1 MNGMRQGWLVA
12 RREIRERSRSKVF
25 RAGIVIMLA
34 LVITVIV
41 AAAKIH
47 TGNVTRDV
55 GFTGTTPAALPAA
68 VIDQGKAVD
77 VTVRPRYYGGVAAGE
92 KAVRDQNVAV
102 LVVDAHRLTWRGQPD
117 ERLRAIVTTAIQ
129 LVTVQQRAAAAG
141 IDPGQLH
148 AVMAPVPVDNEQL
161 GVTAGRSTGNVAA
174 ATIMSMLLLLAI
186 VLYGQ
191 LVLTGVAEEK
201 SSRVVEVLLARMP
214 ARNLLAGKVAG
225 IGFLGFA
232 QFAVTAL
239 AALIAAL
246 AVHPAGIPAVSG
258 GVLAW
263 VIVWFV
269 LGYALY
275 AMAYGAV
282 GSLASRAE
290 DAANVAAPVSYVLL
304 AAYFAS
310 YMVLINNPDSAW
322 SKLVS
327 LFPATA
333 PFAMSGRI
341 AIGAAAWWEPVI
353 AVALAVAAIAGLA
366 VLAGRV
372 YTGAI
377 LHTGPTLKLS
387 AAWSAT
393 TRPGPRAAEPPHT
406 AQAHRGEDLAPHGKD
421 DDGKGEHAAE
431 KPKGGAVMK
440 RRRLSMI
447 AAAVALPAFSMMV
460 AHIGPTAVWFTVV
473 CAAALVSTWLW
484 PYPFWSRGP
493 AGRR

>member
-12 RREIRERSRSKVF
+12 SREIRERSRSKVF
-25 RAGIVIMLA
+25 RAGIVITLA
-34 LVITVIV
+34 LVIAAIV
-41 AAAKIH
+41 VPAKIH
-47 TGNVTRDV
+47 AGNVTRDV
-55 GFTGTTPAALPAA
+55 GFTGTTPAALAGA
-68 VIDQGKAVD
+68 VIDQGRAVG
-77 VTVRPRYYGGVAAGE
+77 VTVRARHYGGVAAGE
-92 KAVRDQNVAV
+92 KAVRDQDVNL
-102 LVVDAHRLTWRGQPD
+102 LVVDARRLTWRGQPD
-117 ERLRAIVTTAIQ
+117 ERLRAIITAAIQ

-148 AVMAPVPVDNEQL
+148 AVMAPVPVQNEKL
-161 GVTAGRSTGNVAA
+161 GVTAGRSTDNGNAA
-174 ATIMSMLLLLAI
+174 MIMSVLLFMAI
-186 VLYGQ
+186 ILYGN

-214 ARNLLAGKVAG
+214 ARNLLAGKIAG
-225 IGFLGFA
+225 IGLLGFA

-239 AALIAAL
+239 AALAAAL

-275 AMAYGAV
+275 AMAYGAL

-290 DAANVAAPVSYVLL
+290 DAANVAAPVSYILS

-310 YMVLINNPDSAW
+310 FLVVTSNPDSTW
-322 SKLVS
+322 SKLIS

-333 PFAMSGRI
+333 PFAMPGRI
-341 AIGAAAWWEPVI
+341 AIGAAAWWEPLI
-353 AVALAVAAIAGLA
+353 AVALAIAAIAGLV

-387 AAWSAT
+387 DAWNAATRSGLSAAQPPVRHT
-393 TRPGPRAAEPPHT
+393 GPRM
-406 AQAHRGEDLAPHGKD
+406 RNL
-421 DDGKGEHAAE
+421 
-431 KPKGGAVMK
+431 VK
-440 RRRLSMI
+440 RRPLSMI
-447 AAAVALPAFSMMV
+447 AAAPALFAFSMMV
-460 AHIGPTAVWFTVV
+460 AHIGPAAVWLTVAV
-473 CAAALVSTWLW
+473 VAALVSTWLW
-484 PYPFWSRGP
+484 PRPWWSRGP